1 MFSVKLT
8 RGEMGL
14 PQASDTVF
22 NRVLLAPPET
32 VGYFFT
38 GDIEG
43 TAVEEGKVV
52 DTAS

>member
-1 MFSVKLT
+1 MFSMKLT

-14 PQASDTVF
+14 PQASNTVF
-22 NRVLLAPPET
+22 NRILLAPPET
-32 VGYFFT
+32 IGYFLT

>member
-1 MFSVKLT
+1 MFSMKLT

-22 NRVLLAPPET
+22 DRVLLAPPET
-32 VGYFFT
+32 VGYFLT

-43 TAVEEGKVV
+43 SAVEEGKVV

>member
-1 MFSVKLT
+1 MFSVKLA

-38 GDIEG
+38 GNVEG
-43 TAVEEGKVV
+43 TTVEKGKVV

>member
-1 MFSVKLT
+1 MFSVKFT

-38 GDIEG
+38 GDVEG
-43 TAVEEGKVV
+43 TTVEKGKVV

>member
-1 MFSVKLT
+1 MKLT

-14 PQASDTVF
+14 PQTSDTVF
-22 NRVLLAPPET
+22 DRVLLAPPET

-38 GDIEG
+38 GDVEG